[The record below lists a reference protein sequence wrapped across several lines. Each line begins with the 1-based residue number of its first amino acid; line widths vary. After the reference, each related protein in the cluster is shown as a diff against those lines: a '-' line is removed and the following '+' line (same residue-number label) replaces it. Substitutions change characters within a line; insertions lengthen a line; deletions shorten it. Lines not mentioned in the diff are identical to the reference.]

1 MSVNAITAN
10 SNPPIYQN
18 SMRQDLQ
25 AVQTALRS
33 GDLAGA
39 QQAFATFKDDFHATH
54 QGRALFQTHVP
65 VAIQQDL
72 RGLQSALKAG
82 DLAGAQQ
89 AFATF
94 QQDMKHRLGQTEP
107 PSVEPPQT
115 TDSAASPGVNVIA

>member
-1 MSVNAITAN
+1 MSVSAITAN
-10 SNPPIYQN
+10 SNPPVYQN

-25 AVQTALRS
+25 ALQKALNS

-39 QQAFATFKDDFHATH
+39 QQAFATFKDDFHSTH

-94 QQDMKHRLGQTEP
+94 QQDMTQRLQHTEP
-107 PSVEPPQT
+107 PSVEPPQST
-115 TDSAASPGVNVIA
+115 EGGSSPGVNVIA